1 MDAPLSP
8 LWRAAA
14 LLGVASSALLACAFL
29 DLAPGG
35 WRVRSLF
42 EDPAAAGR
50 RRAALHL
57 FERLGALRAE
67 PPGAAHG
74 ALLFLGSSTIERF
87 PLEACFPGKRV
98 LQHGLADASLEL
110 LERTLDCSLPAS
122 APEGVLLYAGSLD
135 LREPREP
142 FEQALERLPRIVQAL
157 RVRTHAPALPITL
170 LGLLPA
176 RGEDAAALER
186 LAKANESLRVLARE
200 QNLGFVPTARPP
212 LAAAD
217 GTLAPELS
225 ADERH
230 LNAEGYRILARWIV
244 EEGGEAGRK
253 LAP

>member
-8 LWRAAA
+8 LWRATA
-14 LLGVASSALLACAFL
+14 LAGLASGALLAAAWL
-29 DLAPGG
+29 DLLPGG
-35 WRVRSLF
+35 WSLRSAF

-50 RRAALHL
+50 RASALHVL
-57 FERLGALRAE
+57 ERLREMHAE
-67 PPGAAHG
+67 APGAARG

-87 PLEACFPGKRV
+87 PLAECFPGKRV
-98 LQHGLADASLEL
+98 LQHGLADAPLEL
-110 LERTLDCSLPAS
+110 LERTLDCTLPS
-122 APEGVLLYAGSLD
+122 GAPEGVLLYAGSLD

-142 FEQALERLPRIVQAL
+142 FEKALERLPRIVQAL

-170 LGLLPA
+170 LGILPA

-186 LAKANESLRVLARE
+186 LAKANEALRVLARE
-200 QNLGFVPTARPP
+200 QKLGFVPTARPP

-217 GTLAPELS
+217 GTLAPEFS
-225 ADERH
+225 ADGRH